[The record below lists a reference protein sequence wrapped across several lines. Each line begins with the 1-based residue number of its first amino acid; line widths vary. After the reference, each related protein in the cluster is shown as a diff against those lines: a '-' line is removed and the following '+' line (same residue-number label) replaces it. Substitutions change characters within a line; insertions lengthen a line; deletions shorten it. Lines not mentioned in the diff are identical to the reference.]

1 MAGQDPQCTVA
12 VEDSQAEADSVVDN
26 LQCTV
31 VGAEDN
37 LVAVLADNLAEVMAE
52 EVDFQDNSV
61 VEVVDTAV
69 EAFLVDNLVVCNP
82 LCTEII
88 HLAADSVEAEVDLVD
103 SQDTAEACNNL
114 CMAAEAEVASE
125 DSVDNNLCTVEDS
138 KAVII
143 ISTNNKIHTDSL

>member
-1 MAGQDPQCTVA
+1 M
-12 VEDSQAEADSVVDN
+12 ADSVDN

-31 VGAEDN
+31 VGVEEVMADNSADN
-37 LVAVLADNLAEVMAE
+37 LVAVLAE

-69 EAFLVDNLVVCNP
+69 EAVLVDNLVVCNP
-82 LCTEII
+82 QCTEII
-88 HLAADSVEAEVDLVD
+88 HLAEDLVEAEVDSVD

-114 CMAAEAEVASE
+114 CMEAEAEVASA
-125 DSVDNNLCTVEDS
+125 DTVDNNLCMAEDS

>member
-1 MAGQDPQCTVA
+1 M
-12 VEDSQAEADSVVDN
+12 ADSVDN

-31 VGAEDN
+31 VGVEEVMADNSADN
-37 LVAVLADNLAEVMAE
+37 LVAVLAE

-69 EAFLVDNLVVCNP
+69 EAVLVDNLVVCNP
-82 LCTEII
+82 QCTEII
-88 HLAADSVEAEVDLVD
+88 HLAEDLVEAEVDLE
-103 SQDTAEACNNL
+103 DTAEVCNPL
-114 CMAAEAEVASE
+114 CTEAEAEVASA
-125 DSVDNNLCTVEDS
+125 DTVDNNLCMAEDS